1 MSENPQQP
9 QEPGAPIP
17 PEFHSEY
24 EERPFQTCSRC
35 GEALSTFASYQINKA
50 FRKGEC
56 VFEYCFCE
64 PCRDSLLE
72 EFSEESKANLMKHQN
87 EHMRQDATSTSACAF
102 CGVKRDVV
110 PDQDFV
116 ITMLGTGLRMLDS
129 LMICETCQLEMH
141 ELLSQKTRDV
151 RRKFFEDLPG
161 VPPDWEVWTPEEM
174 EQHKHIK
181 TTKTPSPN
189 PVVKPTFTAKS
200 DGRHHSED
208 GCMELIWAD

>member
-1 MSENPQQP
+1 MSENSQP
-9 QEPGAPIP
+9 EPGVPIP
-17 PEFHSEY
+17 REFHSEY

-64 PCRDSLLE
+64 PCRDALLE
-72 EFSEESKANLMKHQN
+72 EFSEESKANLMRHQN
-87 EHMRQDATSTSACAF
+87 EHMRQDATSISACAF
-102 CGVKRDVV
+102 CGVKREVV

-116 ITMLGTGLRMLDS
+116 ITMLGAGLRMLDS

-161 VPPDWEVWTPEEM
+161 VPPDWEVWSPEEM
-174 EQHKHIK
+174 EQHKHLK
-181 TTKTPSPN
+181 TTKTPDTK

-200 DGRHHSED
+200 DGRHQSED